1 MDTGVMIPLAV
12 FAMVILIVGI
22 TVMAKV
28 RDKETEVQ
36 QSLHLEEIEHRR
48 KMEELEKELECVRK
62 NEV

>member
-28 RDKETEVQ
+28 RDKEMEVQ

-48 KMEELEKELECVRK
+48 RIEALEKELERVRK